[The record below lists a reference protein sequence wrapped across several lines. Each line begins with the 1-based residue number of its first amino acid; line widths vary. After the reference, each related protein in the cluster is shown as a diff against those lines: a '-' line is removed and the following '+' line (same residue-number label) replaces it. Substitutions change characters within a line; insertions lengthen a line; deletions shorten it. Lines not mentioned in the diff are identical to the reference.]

1 MRNKQIKDLVF
12 AASLM
17 AMIVLFSLLY
27 FFQVV
32 GFAAF
37 TIAHIPVL
45 VGAVILGPKYGA
57 ALGAVMG
64 LTSMIIAFFAL
75 GPNAPFTNPLL
86 AVLPRILFGWIIYF
100 IYVFIDKKIKNRYV
114 SVAITFGIS
123 TLIHTLLVL
132 PILYL
137 VANTGFYFTASEN
150 PLSITDNLLPF
161 IIGVLG
167 ANGVIEIV
175 VAILAGTPIVLV
187 MDKVIKVDE

>member
-45 VGAVILGPKYGA
+45 IGAVILGPKYGT
-57 ALGAVMG
+57 ALGAVFG
-64 LTSMIIAFFAL
+64 ITSMVIALFAL

-86 AVLPRILFGWIIYF
+86 SVLPRMIFGWAIYY
-100 IYVFIDKKIKNRYV
+100 IYIFTDKIVKNRYA
-114 SVAITFGIS
+114 SVAITFAVS
-123 TLIHTLLVL
+123 TLFHSLLVL
-132 PILYL
+132 PILFV

-150 PLSITDNLLPF
+150 PLSVTGGLLPF
-161 IIGVLG
+161 IIAVLG
-167 ANGVIEIV
+167 ANGLIEIL

-187 MDKVIKVDE
+187 MDKIIKVEE